1 MILCRRLGTGRRS
14 RGAFALAFALA
25 LVLRG
30 PASASAD
37 EPSAEERIKAAI
49 LFKLTQFVEW
59 PEAHD
64 SGCAEG
70 TFQVCVFASAT
81 AQAAIAELA
90 GKSVGPR
97 SLTVVAGIEHART
110 DCCSLMYFSPSA
122 DSLEAVLTQGVLTV
136 SDEEGFC
143 ERGGIVELVRKRN
156 KLRFR
161 INLEAAEQAGLRL
174 SSQLLKVADIVKG
187 TS

>member
-1 MILCRRLGTGRRS
+1 MIVLRRLRTWRWS
-14 RGAFALAFALA
+14 RGVFALSFALA
-25 LVLRG
+25 LLG
-30 PASASAD
+30 PTSASAD

-64 SGCAEG
+64 PGCAEG
-70 TFQVCVFASAT
+70 NFQVCVFASAT

-90 GKSVGPR
+90 GKRIGQR
-97 SLTVVAGIEHART
+97 SLTIVAGIEHTKT
-110 DCCSLMYFSPSA
+110 DCCSLIYFSPSA
-122 DSLEAVLTQGVLTV
+122 DSLEAVLAQGVLTV

-161 INLEAAEQAGLRL
+161 INLEAAERAGLRL